1 MAPIRILVADD
12 HSLFRDGIVSLLE
25 AAGFQVIGQVGDG
38 RAAVEAARRLHP
50 DLVLMDLSM
59 PGMTGLEALRAIR
72 ADMPDVQVVMLTVS
86 DEDSD
91 LFDAIRSGARGY
103 LLKSLNADE
112 FIELLEG
119 LQRGD
124 AAISRKTASRLIDG
138 YATLSRHASR
148 AGPAESLLTPRETEL
163 LQLIVDGLSNKAIA
177 DRLSLSENTIKYHI
191 KNILQKL
198 GVQNRTE
205 AATQALRSGLLSP
218 TRHSDS

>member
-1 MAPIRILVADD
+1 VTPIRILVADD

-38 RAAVEAARRLHP
+38 RAAVEAARRLQP
-50 DLVLMDLSM
+50 ELVLMDLSM
-59 PGMTGLEALRAIR
+59 PEMTGLEALRAIR
-72 ADMPDVQVVMLTVS
+72 AEMPDVQVVMLTVS

-91 LFDAIRSGARGY
+91 LFEAIRAGARGY

-124 AAISRKTASRLIDG
+124 AAISRKTATRLIDG
-138 YATLSRHASR
+138 YAALSRLQTKSS
-148 AGPAESLLTPRETEL
+148 ESLLTPREMEL
-163 LQLIVDGLSNKAIA
+163 LQLIVDGMSNKAIA
-177 DRLSLSENTIKYHI
+177 ERLSLSENTIKYHI

-205 AATQALRSGLLSP
+205 AATQALRSGLLNP
-218 TRHSDS
+218 TRHADS